1 MDWEGLPHSDGEE
14 SDGQDNDLAFVSSAN
29 NQLRTNKIPKRAN
42 QGDFQR
48 AQNEYYASIG
58 K

>member
-14 SDGQDNDLAFVSSAN
+14 SDGQDNDIAFVSSAN

-48 AQNEYYASIG
+48 A
-58 K
+58 